1 MRRFSYP
8 ERMRHVFHQV
18 HAMPL
23 RMRPSTS
30 AGPLL
35 SLWGRAFTGAAH
47 ASPDSHRSFA
57 HARQAGTSHHIHKTR
72 PLPFGPVLLRVRQLF
87 RQAHH
92 SPASGFA
99 KWTHYTTSAEL
110 MLRLWAAFVKR
121 GAGAAGKAAEP
132 MPPASIISHL
142 LNSCRAFSSLYLPR
156 GRTAFIRPGSIPCFR
171 PYAVC
176 RRPRC

>member
-30 AGPLL
+30 AEPLL

-47 ASPDSHRSFA
+47 ASPGSHRAFA

-72 PLPFGPVLLRVRQLF
+72 PLPFGPALLRVRQLF
-87 RQAHH
+87 RQAYP
-92 SPASGFA
+92 SPAPGFA
-99 KWTHYTTSAEL
+99 KRTHHATFTKPAIRLAARPRQGCGGCSTPL
-110 MLRLWAAFVKR
+110 ILRLR
-121 GAGAAGKAAEP
+121 LDSPSGH
-132 MPPASIISHL
+132 IIPHS
-142 LNSCRAFSSLYLPR
+142 LNSPFALRLGLVKGVASVPLSSPFAFARAR
-156 GRTAFIRPGSIPCFR
+156 
-171 PYAVC
+171 
-176 RRPRC
+176 